1 LNSLKIT
8 PLFKSFTKITFILLA
23 VFISSCNVTKRV
35 PDGKY
40 LLRKNTI
47 EVNNEKS
54 VSPQLYTYLVQRP
67 NQKVLFVPIGLL
79 IYNWSDPNFETNFDQ
94 WVKNHPKK
102 SHFLSAVFSNKQV
115 KAYYNFSKK
124 LNEWPIKNGEPP
136 VIVDSLK
143 TLKSKRSLQAYFQN
157 KGYFDAQASFKD
169 TVVKP
174 KQKKIDYFIK
184 TNKAYFLDSLKT
196 DIQSKV
202 LDSLYQLSKN
212 KSFIKNGQQ
221 FDMDNFVK
229 EQNRL
234 TKLFRNSGVYSFN
247 KNYIQ
252 FELDSTKTKYVLK
265 DVTLIIPDQVIE
277 TPDSTYTKPFTIQKV
292 KRVKVYTDF
301 SFNEK
306 DTPYL
311 DSISYKG
318 YTFYA
323 HKKLK
328 YNPRYLASAI
338 AITPF
343 DVYKDIERKATR
355 QYLNELKL
363 FRSPINIVY
372 KEDKTD
378 DLTASIYLTPLKKYG
393 FSVDAEVTH
402 SNIKPFGVLGKFS
415 FLDRNIFKGLEIFD
429 VSFQGSFLNLA
440 EDAASPDFNF
450 FGLTSWEIGAT
461 ASLKMPRIF
470 FPINTNKIIPKY
482 MRPKTDISI
491 SSSLQKNIGLDRQN
505 ITAIMSYTWNKN
517 NKVKNR
523 LDVFNIQYINNLN
536 PGSYFTIFNSEF
548 RKLKQVSTQI
558 IDPNNMDANGNITN
572 PFGYIDYVL
581 NPENHFATT
590 NPEAYL
596 IVSKVKERKDI
607 IGEDVL
613 VPTMTYTHTYTN
625 KKGLN
630 DNNFSFY
637 MGRLV
642 SSGTITSALTKEK
655 VADKKVLFGL
665 PISQFIK
672 AEVEYKKYWD
682 FGRSNHLV
690 FRTFTGIAIPF
701 GNSTDIPFSR
711 RYRAGGSND
720 IRAWKTFDLGP
731 GASNSNLEFNTGNL
745 KFVSNLEYRY
755 KFFNN
760 IYSAV
765 FIDAGNIWDLSNS
778 NLTNEDAKFK
788 GFNSIKEIAI
798 GSGIG
803 FRYDFS
809 FLIFRID
816 FGYKTYEPYLEGK
829 KWFRHFNFKN
839 QVVNFGINYPF

>member
-1 LNSLKIT
+1 MVK
-8 PLFKSFTKITFILLA
+8 FFTKIVFILLA
-23 VFISSCNVTKRV
+23 VFISSCNSVKRV
-35 PDGKY
+35 PNGKY

-47 EVNNEKS
+47 EVNAEKA
-54 VSPQLYTYLVQRP
+54 VNPLLYTYLVQRP
-67 NQKVLFVPIGLL
+67 NQKVLGIPIGLL
-79 IYNWSDPNFETNFDQ
+79 IYNWSDPNFEKNFEE
-94 WVKNHPKK
+94 WIENHPKK
-102 SHFLSAVFSNKQV
+102 SKFLSAVFSNKQV
-115 KAYYNFSKK
+115 KAYYNSIKK
-124 LNEWPIKNGEPP
+124 LNEWPIKNGEAP

-143 TLKSKRSLQAYFQN
+143 TKKSKRSLQGYFQN
-157 KGYFDAQASFKD
+157 KGYFDAQARFKD
-169 TVVKP
+169 TVVKS
-174 KQKKIDYFIK
+174 KQKKITYYIK
-184 TNKAYFLDSLKT
+184 TNKAYFLDTIKT
-196 DIQSKV
+196 DIKSKV
-202 LDSLYQLSKN
+202 LDSLYQLSKK
-212 KSFIKNGQQ
+212 KSYLRSGQQ
-221 FDMDNFVK
+221 FDMDNFVR

-234 TKLFRNSGVYSFN
+234 TKLFRNNGIYSFN

-252 FELDSTKTKYVLK
+252 FELDSTKTKYILK

-277 TPDSTYTKPFTIQKV
+277 TSDSIYTKPFTIQKV
-292 KRVKVYTDF
+292 KHVKVFTDF

-311 DSISYKG
+311 DSVSYKG

-328 YNPRYLASAI
+328 YNPKYLASAI

-343 DVYKDIERKATR
+343 DVYKDIERRATR

-372 KEDKTD
+372 KENKDG
-378 DLTASIYLTPLKKYG
+378 DLIASIYLIPLEKYG
-393 FSVDAEVTH
+393 LSVDAEVTH

-523 LDVFNIQYINNLN
+523 LDLFNIQYINNLN

-548 RKLKQVSTQI
+548 NKLKQVSTEI

-581 NPENHFATT
+581 NPTNNFVTT
-590 NPEAYL
+590 NPDAYL
-596 IVSKVKERKDI
+596 IVSKVNERKDI
-607 IGEDVL
+607 IAEDVL
-613 VPTMTYTHTYTN
+613 VPTITYTHTYTN
-625 KKGLN
+625 KEGLN
-630 DNNFSFY
+630 DNDFSFY
-637 MGRLV
+637 MGKLV
-642 SSGTITSALTKEK
+642 SSGNLTSALVKEK
-655 VADKKVLFGL
+655 VNGKKVLFGL

-672 AEVEYKKYWD
+672 AEFEYKKYWD

-690 FRTFTGIAIPF
+690 FRSFTGVAIPF
-701 GNSTDIPFSR
+701 GNSTEIPFSR
-711 RYRAGGSND
+711 KYRAGGSND
-720 IRAWKTFDLGP
+720 IRAWKTFALGP
-731 GASNSNLEFNTGNL
+731 GSSNNNLEFNTGNL

-755 KFFNN
+755 KFFNK
-760 IYSAV
+760 IYSAI

-778 NLTNEDAKFK
+778 NLTNKDAKFK
-788 GFNSIKEIAI
+788 GLNSIKEIAI
-798 GSGIG
+798 GSGVG

-816 FGYKTYEPYLEGK
+816 LGFKTYEPYLENK

-839 QVVNFGINYPF
+839 QVINFGINYPF